1 MLVFS
6 TANSLLMKL
15 IFILMIVMMTLVR
28 IKKDDKDKEGGIKRK
43 YESDNLS
50 ILNPLLEVHEV
61 CPDMCRSP
69 LREFIDLIQASAL
82 EPRKP
87 P

>member
-1 MLVFS
+1 MTLIM
-6 TANSLLMKL
+6 NLKL

-69 LREFIDLIQASAL
+69 LRDFIDLV
-82 EPRKP
+82 
-87 P
+87 